1 MRGPG
6 HAPTNG
12 TRGPARRLPGQGV
25 VLEPR
30 AHGRAGPH
38 LDIGQVARRPG
49 SASLMS
55 RKVCFVFFI
64 NNEPALNSRNPDI
77 NGALPCIYHTQNMGQ
92 TPSIT
97 AQYVQYVYIFI
108 KCMQAHII

>member
-55 RKVCFVFFI
+55 RKVPVGLNRFVFFMTLYRVI
-64 NNEPALNSRNPDI
+64 SYMSLVMQHVHVQCHVIDIVIIKLNR
-77 NGALPCIYHTQNMGQ
+77 
-92 TPSIT
+92 
-97 AQYVQYVYIFI
+97 
-108 KCMQAHII
+108 